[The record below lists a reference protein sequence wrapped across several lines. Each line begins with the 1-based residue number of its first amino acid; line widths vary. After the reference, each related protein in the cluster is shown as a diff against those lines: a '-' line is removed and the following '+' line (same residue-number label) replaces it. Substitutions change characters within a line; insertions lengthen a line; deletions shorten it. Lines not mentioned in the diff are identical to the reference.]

1 MPLFATIGIAAFWL
15 IAFVVGQLAWTQL
28 ARNPRYS
35 RILSIS
41 FSASV
46 AAFFLT
52 MVLANCLL
60 LHAPPL
66 AWIASVAAGLLLM
79 ACAFILYTPFV
90 FVVSS
95 SLSVDTIIMLSRNGS
110 AMSKDEV
117 YDQFV
122 SIDAVDHRLSMM
134 QTNGLL
140 TSESGRY
147 FLTPKALRVTRFFTA
162 MKHLWKLWPGG

>member
-1 MPLFATIGIAAFWL
+1 MPLAFTIWTAAFWL
-15 IAFVVGQLAWTQL
+15 IAFVIGQLAWTQL

-35 RILSIS
+35 RILSNC

-46 AAFFLT
+46 ALFFLT
-52 MVLANCLL
+52 MVLANYLY
-60 LHAPPL
+60 LHAPLL
-66 AWIASVAAGLLLM
+66 AWIASVGAGLLMM
-79 ACAFILYTPFV
+79 ACAFIMYTPFV

-95 SLSVDTIIMLSRNGS
+95 SLSVDTIIMLSRNGG
-110 AMSKDEV
+110 AMRKDDV

-122 SIDAVDHRLSMM
+122 STDAVNHRLSMM

-140 TSESGRY
+140 TSEGGRY
-147 FLTPKALRVTRFFTA
+147 FLAPKALRIARFFTA